1 MNLRDRQNELAK
13 HLRKAT
19 RDRTIMIYD
28 LFVQEQQMQR
38 DERELRLL
46 EKIKELLGPEADLDE
61 VQRLFPLYPTTHEHG
76 RG

>member
-1 MNLRDRQNELAK
+1 MSIQERQSELGK
-13 HLRKAT
+13 YLRKAS

-28 LFVQEQQMQR
+28 LFVQEQQVQR

-46 EKIKELLGPEADLDE
+46 EKIEELLGPEADLDE